1 MAEYIL
7 PIQRLIEEFRK
18 IPGVGAKTAARY
30 AFAVLNL
37 TDADAARFAD
47 AIVGIKRD
55 VYRCP
60 VCNCLSSFPDSCDI
74 CSSADRDKSVICVV
88 EDAKDVMTMER
99 IRGYKGVYHVLGGAL
114 SPLDNV
120 TPSDL
125 KIKELISRVEQGE
138 VKEII
143 VATNPTPKGDTTA
156 SYISRILEPYDV
168 RVSRLAY
175 GIPVGADIEYAD
187 EVTLFRAME
196 GRRFFVNN
204 DDPNLKNK
212 EN

>member
-7 PIQRLIEEFRK
+7 PIQRLIEEFRR

-37 TDADAARFAD
+37 KDDEALRFAD
-47 AIVGIKRD
+47 AIIGVKRD
-55 VYRCP
+55 VFKCP
-60 VCNCLSSFPDSCDI
+60 ICHGLSSSEDSCDI
-74 CSSADRDKSVICVV
+74 CASHDRDKSVVCVV

-99 IRGYKGVYHVLGGAL
+99 VRGYKGTYHVLGGAL

-120 TPSDL
+120 THEDL
-125 KIKELISRVEQGE
+125 TIKELIARVADGG

-143 VATNPTPKGDTTA
+143 IATNPTPKGDTTA
-156 SYISRILEPYDV
+156 SYIARLLENYPV
-168 RVSRLAY
+168 AVSRLAY

-187 EVTLFRAME
+187 EVTLLRAME
-196 GRRFFVNN
+196 GRRFLTSSRN
-204 DDPNLKNK
+204 DG
-212 EN
+212 